1 MRNPKENKENRT
13 PEGSKLSSPIAPTS
27 LERLSLDKAKK
38 KEHVSPTDSD
48 STIWYGAEPGMKKF
62 DT

>member
-48 STIWYGAEPGMKKF
+48 STI
-62 DT
+62 